1 VCLHAT
7 SVVTATTGR
16 GAAPRRKGIIGG
28 VEQRA
33 PEHLR
38 TAPAAAART
47 ANRLAG
53 PAATRRRLAMGRARV
68 RTSWWGVVQCAVG
81 GALAWQAAER
91 LLHHQ
96 APFFASVAAIVGLGV
111 SYAQRLRRVTEIAV
125 GVAIGVGLGDVL
137 VRIIGRGGWQLG
149 LVVLIAMSAVLLL
162 DGGPLLV
169 NQAALQAV
177 FVIALPPPVG
187 GYVGRWE
194 DALVGGAVALAI
206 AFVSP
211 GNALPPLREAATDVA
226 TTIARALRQSAEA
239 ARKGDAEDAYEALEL
254 ARSTDGMLLAWRAAL
269 DAAEEVR
276 LLSPLRRG
284 AARETRAHRAALEP
298 VDHAIRNLRVAL
310 RRMVVVVEQGTAS
323 GDGSGHD
330 LPDRGLP
337 DVLDQVAGVL
347 YTVPGALRDPDGEGA
362 RRLRA
367 ALDAVAPRLDPAAL
381 AGRDLSGTVVVAQL
395 RSAVIDLYEIA
406 DVEQGEAKAMLP

>member
-1 VCLHAT
+1 
-7 SVVTATTGR
+7 
-16 GAAPRRKGIIGG
+16 

-33 PEHLR
+33 PEQLR
-38 TAPAAAART
+38 AAPAAAART
-47 ANRLAG
+47 ARRLAG
-53 PAATRRRLAMGRARV
+53 PAATRRRLSDGRV
-68 RTSWWGVVQCAVG
+68 RVRVSWWGVVQCAVG
-81 GALAWQAAER
+81 GALAWRVAEQ

-96 APFFASVAAIVGLGV
+96 APFFASVAAIIGLGV
-111 SYAQRLRRVTEIAV
+111 SYAHRLRRVLEIAV

-149 LVVLIAMSAVLLL
+149 LVVLIAMTAVLLI
-162 DGGPLLV
+162 DDSPLLV

-194 DALVGGAVALAI
+194 DAAIGGAVALAV
-206 AFVSP
+206 AFVAP
-211 GNALPPLREAATDVA
+211 ANALPALRDAATGVT

-239 ARKGDAEDAYEALEL
+239 ARAGDAEDAYQALEL
-254 ARSTDGMLLAWRAAL
+254 ARSTDGILPAWRAAL
-269 DAAEEVR
+269 EAAEEVR

-284 AARETRAHRAALEP
+284 AARETRAHRRALEP

-310 RRMVVVVEQGTAS
+310 RRMVVVVEQGASS
-323 GDGSGHD
+323 GDG
-330 LPDRGLP
+330 PDDGLP
-337 DVLDQVAGVL
+337 DALDQVAGVL
-347 YTVPGALRDPDGEGA
+347 FTVPGALRDPDGEGG
-362 RRLRA
+362 RRLRT

-395 RSAVIDLYEIA
+395 RSAVVDLYEIA
-406 DVEQGEAKAMLP
+406 HVERSGATAMLP

>member
-1 VCLHAT
+1 
-7 SVVTATTGR
+7 
-16 GAAPRRKGIIGG
+16 
-28 VEQRA
+28 
-33 PEHLR
+33 
-38 TAPAAAART
+38 
-47 ANRLAG
+47 
-53 PAATRRRLAMGRARV
+53 MGRARV

-137 VRIIGRGGWQLG
+137 VRIIGRGAWQLG

-211 GNALPPLREAATDVA
+211 GNALPPLRDAASDVA

-239 ARKGDAEDAYEALEL
+239 ARAGDAEHAYEALEL
-254 ARSTDGMLLAWRAAL
+254 ARSTDGVLPAWRAAL
-269 DAAEEVR
+269 EAAEEVR
-276 LLSPLRRG
+276 LLSPLRPG
-284 AARETRAHRAALEP
+284 TARETRAHRAALEP

-310 RRMVVVVEQGTAS
+310 RRMVVVAEHGAAS
-323 GDGSGHD
+323 GHGLGSRLDH
-330 LPDRGLP
+330 GLP
-337 DVLDQVAGVL
+337 DALDQVAGVL
-347 YTVPGALRDPDGEGA
+347 FTVPGALRDPDGEGA

-367 ALDAVAPRLDPAAL
+367 ALDAVAPTLDPSAL
-381 AGRDLSGTVVVAQL
+381 AGGDLSETVVVAQL
-395 RSAVIDLYEIA
+395 RSAVVDLYEIA
-406 DVEQGEAKAMLP
+406 GVDQDAAKAMLP

>member
-1 VCLHAT
+1 M
-7 SVVTATTGR
+7 
-16 GAAPRRKGIIGG
+16 
-28 VEQRA
+28 EQRA
-33 PEHLR
+33 PEHPL
-38 TAPAAAART
+38 TTPAAAART

-53 PAATRRRLAMGRARV
+53 PAATRRRLASGRVRV

-81 GALAWQAAER
+81 GALAWETAER
-91 LLHHQ
+91 LLHHP

-111 SYAQRLRRVTEIAV
+111 SYAQRLRRVLEIAV

-137 VRIIGRGGWQLG
+137 VRFIGRGSWQLG
-149 LVVLIAMSAVLLL
+149 LVVLIAMTAVLLL

-177 FVIALPPPVG
+177 FVIALPPPAT

-194 DALVGGAVALAI
+194 DALVGGGVALAI

-211 GNALPPLREAATDVA
+211 ANALPPLRDAATGVA

-239 ARKGDAEDAYEALEL
+239 ARVGDAEDAYQALEL
-254 ARSTDGMLLAWRAAL
+254 ARSTDGMLPAWRAAL
-269 DAAEEVR
+269 EAAEEVR

-310 RRMVVVVEQGTAS
+310 RRMVVVVEQGVAS
-323 GDGSGHD
+323 GPGD
-330 LPDRGLP
+330 GLP

-347 YTVPGALRDPDGEGA
+347 YTLPGALRDPDGEGA

-367 ALDAVAPRLDPAAL
+367 ALDAVSPRLDPAAL
-381 AGRDLSGTVVVAQL
+381 AGPDLSGTVVVAQL
-395 RSAVIDLYEIA
+395 RSAVVDLYEIA
-406 DVEQGEAKAMLP
+406 GLEQPEAAATLP

>member
-1 VCLHAT
+1 
-7 SVVTATTGR
+7 
-16 GAAPRRKGIIGG
+16 

-33 PEHLR
+33 PEQLR
-38 TAPAAAART
+38 AAPAAAART
-47 ANRLAG
+47 ARRLAG
-53 PAATRRRLAMGRARV
+53 PAATRRRLSDGRV
-68 RTSWWGVVQCAVG
+68 RVRVSWWGVVQCAVG
-81 GALAWQAAER
+81 GALAWRVAEQ

-96 APFFASVAAIVGLGV
+96 APFFASVAAIIGLGV
-111 SYAQRLRRVTEIAV
+111 SYAHRLRRVLEIAV

-149 LVVLIAMSAVLLL
+149 LVVLIAMTAVLLI
-162 DGGPLLV
+162 DDSPLLV

-194 DALVGGAVALAI
+194 DAAIGGAVALAV
-206 AFVSP
+206 AFVAP
-211 GNALPPLREAATDVA
+211 ANALPALRDAATGVT

-239 ARKGDAEDAYEALEL
+239 ARAGDAEDAYQALEL
-254 ARSTDGMLLAWRAAL
+254 ARSTDGILPAWRAAL
-269 DAAEEVR
+269 EAAEEVR

-284 AARETRAHRAALEP
+284 AARETRAHRRALEP

-310 RRMVVVVEQGTAS
+310 RRMVVVVEQGASS
-323 GDGSGHD
+323 GDG
-330 LPDRGLP
+330 LPDA
-337 DVLDQVAGVL
+337 LDQVAGVL
-347 YTVPGALRDPDGEGA
+347 FTVPGALRDPDGEGG
-362 RRLRA
+362 RRLRT

-395 RSAVIDLYEIA
+395 RSAVVDLYEIA
-406 DVEQGEAKAMLP
+406 HVERSGATAMLP

>member
-1 VCLHAT
+1 
-7 SVVTATTGR
+7 
-16 GAAPRRKGIIGG
+16 

-33 PEHLR
+33 PEHPL
-38 TAPAAAART
+38 TTPAAAART

-53 PAATRRRLAMGRARV
+53 PAATRRRLASGRVRV

-81 GALAWQAAER
+81 GALAWETAER
-91 LLHHQ
+91 LLHHP

-111 SYAQRLRRVTEIAV
+111 SYAQRLRRVLEIAV

-137 VRIIGRGGWQLG
+137 VRFIGRGSWQLG
-149 LVVLIAMSAVLLL
+149 LVVLIAMTAVLLL

-177 FVIALPPPVG
+177 FVIALPPPAT

-194 DALVGGAVALAI
+194 DALVGGGVALAI

-211 GNALPPLREAATDVA
+211 ANALPPLRDAATGVA

-239 ARKGDAEDAYEALEL
+239 ARVGDAEDAYQALEL
-254 ARSTDGMLLAWRAAL
+254 ARSTDGMLPAWRAAL
-269 DAAEEVR
+269 EAAEEVR

-310 RRMVVVVEQGTAS
+310 RRMVVVVEQGAAS
-323 GDGSGHD
+323 GPGD
-330 LPDRGLP
+330 GLP

-347 YTVPGALRDPDGEGA
+347 YTLPGALRDPDGEGA

-367 ALDAVAPRLDPAAL
+367 ALDAVSPRLDPAAL
-381 AGRDLSGTVVVAQL
+381 AGPDLSGTVVVAQL
-395 RSAVIDLYEIA
+395 RSAVVDLYEIA
-406 DVEQGEAKAMLP
+406 GLEQPEAAATLP